1 MSTKAP
7 SRAAPTLADVISY
20 IQQQHGLPRQRRH
33 DLASAVRTIAKLL
46 GQPASDIEA
55 NPPAIRQRLTSFTA
69 ASTGV
74 SHGRWRN
81 LRSLFAAALNLAGVS
96 VVRRRRR
103 DALSPAWQELL
114 SRVPDRYERFRLSRL
129 ASHCS
134 ASNIAPEQVN
144 DAVSDAFGADLLQ
157 HSLIERP
164 KQVHREACLAWNR
177 AAGAVAG
184 WPQTRL
190 RIPRNRRD
198 YALPVTAYPS
208 SFATDLQV
216 YLDHLAGNDLF
227 GETARHPACPLTIH
241 DNRQQLLQL
250 AAALVRSGWK
260 PASIGRLAN
269 LVELDAA
276 RSALNFI
283 WQRNGKRKTG
293 QLHRFALLM
302 VKLAKH
308 WVKVPPE
315 HLEALRQLRKQV
327 DPGNSGMTPR
337 NRARLRQFDDPINVA
352 RLVNL
357 PETIMRRLAAE
368 QRPSYNGAVRAQSA
382 VAIAIVLAAPL
393 RVKNLAGLTLD
404 RHFVRARPGND
415 ATVHLVIPAHEV
427 KNDASLEFEV
437 PNAVRR
443 LLDFYLA
450 RFRPLLATGQSAFLF
465 PARQG
470 WAKPP
475 AQLAVQI

>member
-1 MSTKAP
+1 MMRSATR
-7 SRAAPTLADVISY
+7 SAPT
-20 IQQQHGLPRQRRH
+20 
-33 DLASAVRTIAKLL
+33 
-46 GQPASDIEA
+46 
-55 NPPAIRQRLTSFTA
+55 
-69 ASTGV
+69 
-74 SHGRWRN
+74 
-81 LRSLFAAALNLAGVS
+81 
-96 VVRRRRR
+96 
-103 DALSPAWQELL
+103 
-114 SRVPDRYERFRLSRL
+114 
-129 ASHCS
+129 
-134 ASNIAPEQVN
+134 
-144 DAVSDAFGADLLQ
+144 LLQ

-184 WPQTRL
+184 WPPTRL

-208 SFATDLQV
+208 SFATDLQA

-227 GETARHPACPLTIH
+227 AETARQPACPLTIH
-241 DNRQQLLQL
+241 DNRLQLLQL

-404 RHFVRARPGND
+404 RHFVRARPGNRC
-415 ATVHLVIPAHEV
+415 HSSPCHPCPRGQKRCLPR
-427 KNDASLEFEV
+427 
-437 PNAVRR
+437 VRG
-443 LLDFYLA
+443 A
-450 RFRPLLATGQSAFLF
+450 
-465 PARQG
+465 
-470 WAKPP
+470 
-475 AQLAVQI
+475 